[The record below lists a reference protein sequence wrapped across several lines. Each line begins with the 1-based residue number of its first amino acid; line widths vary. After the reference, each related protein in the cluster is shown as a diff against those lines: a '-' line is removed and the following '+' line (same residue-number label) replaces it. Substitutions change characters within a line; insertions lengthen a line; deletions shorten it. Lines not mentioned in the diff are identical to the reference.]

1 MKTIEN
7 KKIENKKSTKTNNE
21 KLHEQNR
28 QKRID
33 NFLLMLKYATQR
45 HEKCRIRNQLRK
57 LNHYGAL
64 RNRTYFDKNTSTTII
79 VERKIEKTKTK

>member
-1 MKTIEN
+1 MTNEN
-7 KKIENKKSTKTNNE
+7 TKTKNVSNKIDE
-21 KLHEQNR
+21 KQR
-28 QKRID
+28 QTKI
-33 NFLLMLKYATQR
+33 NALLTSLKNAKQR
-45 HEKCRIRNQLRK
+45 HEKCRIRNRLRK